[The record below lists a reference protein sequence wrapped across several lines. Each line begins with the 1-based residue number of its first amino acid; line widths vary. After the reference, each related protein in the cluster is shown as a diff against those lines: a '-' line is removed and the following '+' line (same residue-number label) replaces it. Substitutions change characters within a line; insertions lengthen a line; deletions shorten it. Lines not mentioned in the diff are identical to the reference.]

1 MRKISD
7 KQTEGH
13 SIKYLTNTPQNCQ
26 GHQKQGKSK
35 KLPQPR
41 GAQGDMTT
49 KCNIDRKSVV

>member
-49 KCNIDRKSVV
+49 KCNIRS